1 MTQEFGSDH
10 ARLAR
15 LGGTGALLSGAIFL
29 LTLLYTYGYL
39 ISLGL
44 TVEMLDDHEQLL
56 PWVARHNGS
65 YLGLWWI
72 YLASQLCLLPVPVA
86 LHHRFQHVGSALS
99 LVGAV
104 AGVAAIVV
112 GIVSIAINAATA
124 PVLGP
129 AYVAAEA
136 SRRPDLLVL
145 SDLVGS
151 LQLYVRMFSDLL
163 FAIWFTMAGL
173 ALLRQ
178 PGPWRFLGTVL
189 IGLATVIL
197 LVVGGKPLNLL
208 DLEPFLGLL
217 LAVAY
222 LWIGVTL
229 LGDARRSSPGASAG
243 DLVAPASIGRED

>member
-1 MTQEFGSDH
+1 MTQESGSEPS
-10 ARLAR
+10 RLAR
-15 LGGTGALLSGAIFL
+15 LGGTGALLSGGIFL

-39 ISLGL
+39 ARLGL

-56 PWVARHNGS
+56 PWVARHNGA

-72 YLASQLCLLPVPVA
+72 YLASQLCLLPAPLA
-86 LHHRFQHVGSALS
+86 LHHRCQRDASALS

-112 GIVSIAINAATA
+112 GIVSIAINAAST

-129 AYVAAEA
+129 AYVATEA

-163 FAIWFTMAGL
+163 FAIWFAMAGL

-189 IGLATVIL
+189 IGLATAVL

-222 LWIGVTL
+222 LWIGGTL
-229 LGDARRSSPGASAG
+229 LRDSGRSSPGAIAG
-243 DLVAPASIGRED
+243 DLAVPASAGRDD

>member
-136 SRRPDLLVL
+136 SRRPRAMSKSL
-145 SDLVGS
+145 SVGS
-151 LQLYVRMFSDLL
+151 RLPASPIHGHPGRP
-163 FAIWFTMAGL
+163 FALKTI
-173 ALLRQ
+173 R
-178 PGPWRFLGTVL
+178 
-189 IGLATVIL
+189 
-197 LVVGGKPLNLL
+197 
-208 DLEPFLGLL
+208 
-217 LAVAY
+217 
-222 LWIGVTL
+222 
-229 LGDARRSSPGASAG
+229 PGAVWMST
-243 DLVAPASIGRED
+243 VGRVRHEFGL